1 MAIDGAALEPMI
13 TFGTNPAQ
21 GMAVTA
27 AVPEAASLP
36 AADRAAYLR
45 GLDYMDMPAPKA
57 PAAKTNLFL
66 ESFWSSIR
74 HNLIA
79 MAA

>member
-1 MAIDGAALEPMI
+1 MTLGWNAM
-13 TFGTNPAQ
+13 PAYGEIMQ
-21 GMAVTA
+21 
-27 AVPEAASLP
+27 E
-36 AADRAAYLR
+36 LR

-57 PAAKTNLFL
+57 PAAQTNLFL

>member
-1 MAIDGAALEPMI
+1 MSS
-13 TFGTNPAQ
+13 PASSNSPS
-21 GMAVTA
+21 AT
-27 AVPEAASLP
+27 S
-36 AADRAAYLR
+36 AADLTLGWNAMPAYGEIMQELR

-57 PAAKTNLFL
+57 PAAKTNLFM

-74 HNLIA
+74 LNLLA

>member
-1 MAIDGAALEPMI
+1 MNSSSSHSPV
-13 TFGTNPAQ
+13 TSPASDI
-21 GMAVTA
+21 
-27 AVPEAASLP
+27 SLGWNAMP
-36 AADRAAYLR
+36 AYGEIMQELR

>member
-1 MAIDGAALEPMI
+1 M
-13 TFGTNPAQ
+13 NSPASSNSPS
-21 GMAVTA
+21 AT
-27 AVPEAASLP
+27 S
-36 AADRAAYLR
+36 AADLTLGWNAMPAYGEIMQELR

-57 PAAKTNLFL
+57 PAAKTNLFM

-74 HNLIA
+74 LNLLA

>member
-1 MAIDGAALEPMI
+1 MNTFTSSNAPAA
-13 TFGTNPAQ
+13 TS
-21 GMAVTA
+21 A
-27 AVPEAASLP
+27 ADMTLGWNALP
-36 AADRAAYLR
+36 AYGEIMQELR

-74 HNLIA
+74 LNLIA

>member
-1 MAIDGAALEPMI
+1 MN
-13 TFGTNPAQ
+13 TFTFTSSNS
-21 GMAVTA
+21 TA
-27 AVPEAASLP
+27 AASDITLGWNAMP
-36 AADRAAYLR
+36 AYGEIMQELR
-45 GLDYMDMPAPKA
+45 GLEYMDMPAPKA

-74 HNLIA
+74 HNFIA

>member
-1 MAIDGAALEPMI
+1 MNTFTSSNAPTATSAADMTL
-13 TFGTNPAQ
+13 GWNA
-21 GMAVTA
+21 
-27 AVPEAASLP
+27 LP
-36 AADRAAYLR
+36 AYGEIMQELR
-45 GLDYMDMPAPKA
+45 GLDYMDMTAPKA

-74 HNLIA
+74 LNLIA

>member
-1 MAIDGAALEPMI
+1 MNAFTSSNSTAEMTLGWNAM
-13 TFGTNPAQ
+13 PAYGEIMQ
-21 GMAVTA
+21 
-27 AVPEAASLP
+27 E
-36 AADRAAYLR
+36 LR

>member
-1 MAIDGAALEPMI
+1 MN
-13 TFGTNPAQ
+13 TFTSSPPSA
-21 GMAVTA
+21 T
-27 AVPEAASLP
+27 S
-36 AADRAAYLR
+36 AADMTLGWNAMPAYGEIMQELR

-74 HNLIA
+74 NNLLA

>member
-1 MAIDGAALEPMI
+1 MNAFASSHSPTAESSDI
-13 TFGTNPAQ
+13 TLGWNAMPAYGEIMQ
-21 GMAVTA
+21 
-27 AVPEAASLP
+27 E
-36 AADRAAYLR
+36 LR

>member
-1 MAIDGAALEPMI
+1 MN
-13 TFGTNPAQ
+13 TFTSSHSPSA
-21 GMAVTA
+21 T
-27 AVPEAASLP
+27 S
-36 AADRAAYLR
+36 AADMTLGWNAMPAYGEIMQELR

-74 HNLIA
+74 NNLLA

>member
-1 MAIDGAALEPMI
+1 M
-13 TFGTNPAQ
+13 NPFTSSNT
-21 GMAVTA
+21 TA
-27 AVPEAASLP
+27 ATSAAEMTLGWNAMP
-36 AADRAAYLR
+36 AYGEIMQELR

>member
-1 MAIDGAALEPMI
+1 MNA
-13 TFGTNPAQ
+13 F
-21 GMAVTA
+21 
-27 AVPEAASLP
+27 ASSHSP
-36 AADRAAYLR
+36 AAEPSDITLGWNAMPAYGEIMQELR

>member
-1 MAIDGAALEPMI
+1 MNAFTSSPSTQNTTSNTSLGWNAM
-13 TFGTNPAQ
+13 PAYGEIMQ
-21 GMAVTA
+21 
-27 AVPEAASLP
+27 E
-36 AADRAAYLR
+36 LR

-74 HNLIA
+74 HNLLA